1 MLTAMGL
8 LNTKQPDIGSV
19 LNARLGRSILK
30 TE

>member
-1 MLTAMGL
+1 LTAMGL